1 MALCTALVI
10 CTVLFFLFFLRL
22 AYVIC
27 RSGKPLGAKSQKS
40 YSTLIVLGSGKVSD
54 SYIDML
60 VDSIVVSMP

>member
-10 CTVLFFLFFLRL
+10 CTVLFFLRL
-22 AYVIC
+22 AYVIY